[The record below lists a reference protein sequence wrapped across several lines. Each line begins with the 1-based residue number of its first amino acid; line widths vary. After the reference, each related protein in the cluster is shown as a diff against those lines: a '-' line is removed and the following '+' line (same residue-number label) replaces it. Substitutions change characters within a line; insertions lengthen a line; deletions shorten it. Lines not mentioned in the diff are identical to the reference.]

1 MKINTNIKKNFLTC
15 FDEARGVALYR
26 NKILTKKTNKCFTFL
41 QTRFFTFLALII
53 ISLIC
58 MVLGCFHPRMFLMS
72 CFVSFVAFIYLAVTV
87 YQIVAIYKF
96 RKEQGFDNT
105 VTFSKE
111 GMIDESFYGIKMTFK
126 WEKVLAVVIKKYT
139 ITILTDTPAY
149 FYFNITEKNNIL
161 KALEKYQVKDKVID
175 SDFSN

>member
-1 MKINTNIKKNFLTC
+1 MYGFRMFSSKNVFNVVLC
-15 FDEARGVALYR
+15 
-26 NKILTKKTNKCFTFL
+26 
-41 QTRFFTFLALII
+41 
-53 ISLIC
+53 LIC
-58 MVLGCFHPRMFLMS
+58 GIHLS
-72 CFVSFVAFIYLAVTV
+72 NSNS
-87 YQIVAIYKF
+87 YQIITLYKF